1 MGDKDRNAGN
11 DIIVSAEDAPEIIG
25 DDQLEDVDGGGWS
38 LQRTRFTSISPA
50 GPDIVQPNAETIY
63 GGAGSDDLI
72 DITSIVSRRK
82 LPDPY
87 GF

>member
-1 MGDKDRNAGN
+1 MGDKNKHKDD
-11 DIIVSAEDAPEIIG
+11 DIIASAEDAPEMIG

-50 GPDIVQPNAETIY
+50 GSDIVQPDAETIY
-63 GGAGSDDLI
+63 GGAGNDDLI
-72 DITSIVSRRK
+72 DITSNISRRK